1 MSTPPMTFHRPLL
14 ILDLGRDLER
24 DEAAVTCTRDGKV
37 RAVSLEIEL
46 ILDMIR
52 SGSASC
58 WFHGGKKLPV
68 SHWGEGPGSQQ
79 TTTDFLIYSLS
90 KFPAFQFQ
98 RTKAEGIFFFVW
110 SDCFHGIKIFHSNF
124 CFFSKPFISKVVLLK
139 LQFKKKKLCLSLQSY
154 QIAAFV
160 KQSFVGLT
168 NMFELNSFFWFELSV
183 VKNIPMDSIWD
194 LLLYASKNKKIEL
207 KSVMKQNVFYS
218 PWDKLQ
224 VQQCLWETGNW
235 REIFKHF
242 SVPRK
247 PYTHQLFLLQL
258 EVLWSWD
265 IQRVLNKILNQKKP
279 HLHSEYEVKTR
290 FVESLTEI
298 SVLGLPWGVDP
309 MIQPSF
315 LVIFALKA
323 SKRTFKSLK
332 ILLLLVC
339 LES

>member
-1 MSTPPMTFHRPLL
+1 MVVRNCQCP
-14 ILDLGRDLER
+14 IEER
-24 DEAAVTCTRDGKV
+24 DQGVNKQQQISSFIHCQNFQHFNSKG
-37 RAVSLEIEL
+37 L
-46 ILDMIR
+46 
-52 SGSASC
+52 
-58 WFHGGKKLPV
+58 KL
-68 SHWGEGPGSQQ
+68 
-79 TTTDFLIYSLS
+79 
-90 KFPAFQFQ
+90 
-98 RTKAEGIFFFVW
+98 KAFFFSCEVIV
-110 SDCFHGIKIFHSNF
+110 SMASKYFILISA
-124 CFFSKPFISKVVLLK
+124 FFPNLLFQKLVLLK